1 MLFFLSSLK
10 VLKVQCMC
18 AVPLRYS
25 PSDGGCKTS
34 VAFTEGVR
42 NDGCKQPETKRPEQ
56 IAFWRK
62 NAVNILSLNVQQ
74 PGLCRHPMETWASS
88 RNPYQCFPFSMRANS
103 DTFCI
108 TRSSG
113 WGSSH
118 DALGIAH
125 RGIIKPCV
133 DAHRAPPA
141 RAAQGFAAAGIP
153 TVPTCSCLWGG
164 GHWMSVFGLCDS
176 SSLSSVASSRSE
188 WPCFSCR
195 LGWAELARS
204 GCAPRAACYRT
215 AAGLCADT
223 CKASVS
229 ASS

>member
-1 MLFFLSSLK
+1 MDASNLKQRGQSRLPSGGKMLWTSSAL
-10 VLKVQCMC
+10 
-18 AVPLRYS
+18 
-25 PSDGGCKTS
+25 TS
-34 VAFTEGVR
+34 GSQDSA
-42 NDGCKQPETKRPEQ
+42 DIP
-56 IAFWRK
+56 
-62 NAVNILSLNVQQ
+62 
-74 PGLCRHPMETWASS
+74 WASS
-88 RNPYQCFPFSMRANS
+88 RNPYQCSPFSMMANS
-103 DTFCI
+103 DAFCI

-118 DALGIAH
+118 DALGVAH
-125 RGIIKPCV
+125 LGIIKPCV

-141 RAAQGFAAAGIP
+141 RAAQGFAAAGTP
-153 TVPTCSCLWGG
+153 TVPTCTCLWGG

-176 SSLSSVASSRSE
+176 SSLSSVACVRSE